1 MAYAGLCESSLQDY
15 TLPDWR
21 LEIEREFF
29 GTNVDEVIE
38 VRGIVGIERDS
49 AELVDFQ
56 VCGVRGL
63 VLYSFLRDL
72 RNNGFEI
79 TFSASGNAR

>member
-1 MAYAGLCESSLQDY
+1 MTYAGLCESSLQDY

-38 VRGIVGIERDS
+38 VRGIERDS

-79 TFSASGNAR
+79 TFSASGHAR